1 MRHFLAGLLLLLLA
15 PALPAAEVELIRVWP
30 AWHNEE
36 DFERIGDY
44 FGRSPENGPGR
55 EIILRTHPESRAGYY
70 FLVRLKNPTGAAGI
84 KFELSVI
91 RPDALRATVFTFPAT
106 LRPRESVY
114 QLGLTGTDWPSGRK
128 VHPVAWKL
136 AVLAADGRV
145 LAEQKSF
152 LWEKPEK

>member
-15 PALPAAEVELIRVWP
+15 PALSAAEVELIRVWP

-55 EIILRTHPESRAGYY
+55 EIVLRTHPESRAGYY
-70 FLVRLKNPTGAAGI
+70 FLVRLKNTTEAAGI

-106 LRPRESVY
+106 LRTRESVY
-114 QLGLTGTDWPSGRK
+114 QLGLTGADWPSGRK